1 MQRRLSVIVPTCNRP
16 DQLATALDSIRAV
29 EGPDLRIEIIVGDNG
44 SCSRTPE
51 VAASYGAKYVKVTR
65 PGASESR
72 NAAMALATGDY
83 LGFLDDDDAWLP
95 EHVRAHL
102 KLLDERPDLDGVTGQ
117 VRYCDRTLRPNG
129 WPDGPQ
135 SHPGTGNDLIRKM
148 LSGYFPQIGTVIVR
162 SSVRETSGWFDP
174 KLIGGEDLDWVI
186 RLAERHALGFVEI
199 PCILYSVRPVGE
211 YDALQKLR
219 VGYDRKVFRRHAH
232 RMWHIWR
239 SPADYSRA
247 YSGTLMH
254 FYHYF
259 CDAALTRA
267 SRGERRRALGAIWDA
282 LGVFPLRG
290 AKHLVV
296 DSPLRRALY
305 LSLFSWTVVYRLPL
319 PLWLAVLHI

>member
-1 MQRRLSVIVPTCNRP
+1 MQRRLSVIGPTCNRP

-29 EGPDLRIEIIVGDNG
+29 EGPDLSIEIIVGDNG
-44 SCSRTPE
+44 DCSRTPE
-51 VAASYGAKYVKVTR
+51 VAASYGARYVKVTR

-95 EHVRAHL
+95 GHVRAHL
-102 KLLDERPDLDGVTGQ
+102 DLLDERPDLDGVTGQ
-117 VRYCDRTLRPNG
+117 VRYCDRALRPNG

-135 SHPGTGNDLIRKM
+135 SHPGTGDDLTRKM

-162 SSVRETSGWFDP
+162 SSVRETSGPFDP
-174 KLIGGEDLDWVI
+174 KLIGGEDLDWLL

-199 PCILYSVRPVGE
+199 PCILYSIRPVGE

-232 RMWHIWR
+232 RMWRIWR

-267 SRGERRRALGAIWDA
+267 LRGERRRALGAIWNA

-290 AKHLVV
+290 AKHLMV
-296 DSPLRRALY
+296 DSPLRRALIM
-305 LSLFSWTVVYRLPL
+305 SLFSWTVAYRLPL